1 MIACIR
7 EEFTGEDERQRYLE
21 QIAANQLYL
30 RRYVAS
36 DLATS
41 NTYTY
46 WLPRWLSASPVNM
59 SPWVTLVV
67 SQIENRATMRA
78 DFLPQEAE
86 LSSLEDSRDAFQLYD
101 AAVM

>member
-36 DLATS
+36 DLARS
-41 NTYTY
+41 NTYT
-46 WLPRWLSASPVNM
+46 
-59 SPWVTLVV
+59 
-67 SQIENRATMRA
+67 
-78 DFLPQEAE
+78 
-86 LSSLEDSRDAFQLYD
+86 
-101 AAVM
+101 